1 MKLTTRK
8 QRIEFDVR
16 SDLKA
21 KHRKE
26 RIEFDVRSEVKALQ
40 IICGALKGLV
50 VRKLILDK

>member
-26 RIEFDVRSEVKALQ
+26 RITCDVRTELNALH
-40 IICGALKGLV
+40 IICGAFKGHLV
-50 VRKLILDK
+50 RRKLI

>member
-26 RIEFDVRSEVKALQ
+26 RIEFDVRSDLKALH
-40 IICGALKGLV
+40 IISGAFKGHK
-50 VRKLILDK
+50 VRKLIMDK